1 MRHLRSLR
9 RMSVVA
15 VLLVCGLAAVPAV
28 RERVSSSLGAV
39 FGAETSLAAVQAPET
54 FIQQARR
61 LSARGRRTEAEA
73 LAKARPAGDPD
84 RAAVL
89 AGLESSRGNYDEAL
103 KLLEAAAATNPT
115 GEAALEL
122 GLLLQTPLRTPD
134 RSGRASQPCGRERSD
149 RPATPNRSFVLPA
162 RRGRSTGFATRRRS
176 TRSRCGAVIPR
187 LKWPLASCFSRP
199 TICPKR

>member
-1 MRHLRSLR
+1 
-9 RMSVVA
+9 MSVVA

-39 FGAETSLAAVQAPET
+39 FSAETSLAAVQAPET

-89 AGLESSRGNYDEAL
+89 AGLEVVSWQLRRGV
-103 KLLEAAAATNPT
+103 EAARACRGDEPDRRGGARAWTAA
-115 GEAALEL
+115 ADAL
-122 GLLLQTPLRTPD
+122 RAPD
-134 RSGRASQPCGRERSD
+134 RSGRASQPRVRERSD
-149 RPATPNRSFVLPA
+149 RPATPNRSFVLRA
-162 RRGRSTGFATRRRS
+162 RRGHSTRFATRRRS

-187 LKWPLASCFSRP
+187 SKWPLASCFSRP